1 MLASAHSSRL
11 FNMMCRYLVYP
22 NAPHKAFV
30 ARQLTVLL
38 AAHRAMPGSPLRV
51 DSSEE
56 AKGDESE
63 PRAPSWPLE
72 HLMVLHQSMI
82 QRVHSFKL
90 KLGVQAASPFFRALL
105 NIGVMAEPVVRLRQQ
120 VCALGGWVSVLCT
133 VPATAPR
140 LAVL

>member
-1 MLASAHSSRL
+1 
-11 FNMMCRYLVYP
+11 
-22 NAPHKAFV
+22 
-30 ARQLTVLL
+30 
-38 AAHRAMPGSPLRV
+38 
-51 DSSEE
+51 
-56 AKGDESE
+56 
-63 PRAPSWPLE
+63 
-72 HLMVLHQSMI
+72 MVLHQSMI

-105 NIGVMAEPVVRLRQQ
+105 NIGVMAEPVVRLRQH